1 MHVRRQRKELHDFF
15 WTLEKQGDPS
25 GDNVHRRRADAIA
38 SSTCLSEF
46 NINFARGVLENDIS
60 AMGKSH
66 LAFALFSQPRAGKC
80 GKGSRRRAPGP
91 KTQVEERFFSSIGA
105 RGSDTTPPAPCVTSS
120 HATSQIAKA
129 RWKRVHFFSMIGFS
143 TLYERADTFFR
154 SR

>member
-1 MHVRRQRKELHDFF
+1 MPNYCCFLRMSVSPLGSA
-15 WTLEKQGDPS
+15 TL
-25 GDNVHRRRADAIA
+25 RCTC
-38 SSTCLSEF
+38 STLGFCEVS
-46 NINFARGVLENDIS
+46 INFARGVLENDIS

-120 HATSQIAKA
+120 HATSEIAEA